1 MKRVTLALVF
11 SCEFSKI
18 FKTTFF
24 YRTTPVAASE
34 KEADSAT
41 PTTLSK
47 TITFDVKTECL
58 FLKITKTQRR
68 HKIEKIKSNWRNYL
82 ICTPDWGCKIHQ
94 KQRKHLFS
102 DQQLQWCKWF
112 FELEIISA
120 LLLIAE
126 IHLTANPKNLT
137 N

>member
-47 TITFDVKTECL
+47 TITSDVKTECL

-68 HKIEKIKSNWRNYL
+68 HKIEKIKSN
-82 ICTPDWGCKIHQ
+82 
-94 KQRKHLFS
+94 
-102 DQQLQWCKWF
+102 
-112 FELEIISA
+112 
-120 LLLIAE
+120 
-126 IHLTANPKNLT
+126 
-137 N
+137 

>member
-1 MKRVTLALVF
+1 M
-11 SCEFSKI
+11 
-18 FKTTFF
+18 
-24 YRTTPVAASE
+24 AASE

-82 ICTPDWGCKIHQ
+82 ICSPDCGGVHNTPETKNTLTLLSAITVMQMIFWTGHHFCFIYDCGNSVNCK
-94 KQRKHLFS
+94 
-102 DQQLQWCKWF
+102 
-112 FELEIISA
+112 
-120 LLLIAE
+120 
-126 IHLTANPKNLT
+126 PKKSYKLAGYF
-137 N
+137 